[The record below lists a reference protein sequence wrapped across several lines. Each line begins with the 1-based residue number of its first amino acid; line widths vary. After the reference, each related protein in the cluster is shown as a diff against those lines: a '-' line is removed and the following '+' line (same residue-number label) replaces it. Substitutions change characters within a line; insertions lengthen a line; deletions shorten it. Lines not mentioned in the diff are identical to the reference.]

1 MIDRLRAVIAVA
13 EQLPENEQE
22 QLAALWEE
30 TLRDNVRWRALF
42 QHPGSA
48 DFFEQLRAEAAEA
61 EISNRSAPILRRR
74 CGQFVSPS
82 TIARSESGR
91 A

>member
-1 MIDRLRAVIAVA
+1 MIDRLRAVIAAA

-30 TLRDNVRWRALF
+30 TLRDNVRWRTLF

-48 DFFEQLRAEAAEA
+48 AFFEQLRAEAAEA
-61 EISNRSAPILRRR
+61 ERQNMH
-74 CGQFVSPS
+74 
-82 TIARSESGR
+82 SG
-91 A
+91 ASVCATAGCAFLLQNGC